1 MILKAFT
8 NAISEATLALES
20 AKDKVRSAGSDSKAS
35 KLFKSQVESQLPQP
49 SSIKQQLTTQIN
61 NPDDLKEIERRFA
74 DTNKAYKLLDG
85 WKCETD
91 IIEDIKG
98 VIDDWK

>member
-1 MILKAFT
+1 MKSEIKHITRQEAFG
-8 NAISEATLALES
+8 
-20 AKDKVRSAGSDSKAS
+20 DY
-35 KLFKSQVESQLPQP
+35 
-49 SSIKQQLTTQIN
+49 
-61 NPDDLKEIERRFA
+61 KEIERRFA
-74 DTNKAYKLLDG
+74 DTTKAYNLLDG